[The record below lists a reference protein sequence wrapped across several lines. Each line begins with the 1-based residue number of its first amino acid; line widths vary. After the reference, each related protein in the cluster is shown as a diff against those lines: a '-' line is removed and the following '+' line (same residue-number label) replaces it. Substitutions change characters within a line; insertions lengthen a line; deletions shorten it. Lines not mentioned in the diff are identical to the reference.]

1 MRHFNSIIEQS
12 TPPPINSIWLSG
24 GTAKYFTNGKWQV
37 IEGEPKVDAVESR
50 LLPDMLEVT
59 LTEDQFIS
67 VLNGTSITLDVPDAN
82 SNYDAIVIVVGDYK
96 YYLGRTVQ
104 TDGTARYSTNTILA
118 QETSVN
124 LDILTAI
131 ITPGT
136 VQISS
141 QYSRITNVVSLEI
154 GNSDITKAANLS
166 RLVPGFFQ
174 VQLDYGY
181 GVGTW
186 QPTTGGFAHV
196 TTAYGNEAFYNISI
210 DGSISKDDTYL
221 KPNEPY
227 TVMLE
232 ASQIGQ
238 PLDQVTAAHVKEA
251 GEIVINGSTGPITYT
266 RTSDSTT
273 SAVYFT
279 DDRKDGRT
287 TLLTY
292 NVSNKTITS
301 VMMDPVIRAA
311 TSTNIGGVKQASS
324 VEDIVVSSA
333 TAESLAYKLN
343 DLLTS
348 LRSAGIME

>member
-12 TPPPINSIWLSG
+12 TPPPINSIWLNG
-24 GTAKYFTNGKWQV
+24 GTAKYFTNGKWQAIGGESKDNIV
-37 IEGEPKVDAVESR
+37 EGR
-50 LLPDMLEVT
+50 ILPDTLEIN
-59 LTEDQFIS
+59 LTEDQFVS
-67 VLNGTSITLDVPDAN
+67 VLNGTPITLDVPNAN
-82 SNYDAIVIVVGDYK
+82 SNQDAIVIVVGDYR
-96 YYLGRTVQ
+96 YYLGRTVK
-104 TDGTARYSTNTILA
+104 TDGTAKYSTNTITA
-118 QETSVN
+118 QEVSIN
-124 LDILTAI
+124 MDILTAI

-141 QYSRITNVVSLEI
+141 QYSRITNIISLEI
-154 GNSDITKAANLS
+154 GNSETIKAINLS

-186 QPTTGGFAHV
+186 QPSTGGFAHV
-196 TTAYGNEAFYNISI
+196 TTAYGNEAFYNIDV
-210 DGSISKDDTYL
+210 DGSITKDEVYL

-238 PLDQVTAAHVKEA
+238 PLDQVVAAHVKEA

-266 RTSDSTT
+266 RTSDSTP

-279 DDRKDGRT
+279 DDRKDGKT

-324 VEDIVVSSA
+324 IEDIVVSSA

-343 DLLTS
+343 DLLAS